1 MSPRLEKR
9 KARSVAG
16 PPARMILP
24 GLEALVSLRI
34 SSDNKP
40 LGLLYAI
47 NMPAAGTGIK
57 CIFHL

>member
-1 MSPRLEKR
+1 
-9 KARSVAG
+9 
-16 PPARMILP
+16 MILP